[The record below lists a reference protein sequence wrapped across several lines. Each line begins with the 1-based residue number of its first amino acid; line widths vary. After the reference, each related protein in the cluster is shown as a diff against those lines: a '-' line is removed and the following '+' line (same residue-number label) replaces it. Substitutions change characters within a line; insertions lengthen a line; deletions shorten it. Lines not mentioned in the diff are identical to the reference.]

1 MPTGVVEARYEEITH
16 AEVAHVREGH
26 RGTLRLTPVRGHAG
40 SLPDR
45 CRSHHISVSTPA
57 VPHPTPIGPDGAR
70 VRGHYPPVVAPL
82 VCKRSILQRECKRND
97 GPSANPGGGDRG
109 RPPTRE
115 EGVPVSSPLWL
126 GLGPRW
132 RVRAFGGRFIPAHAG
147 IHDARR
153 SLFVTSASCCVRALA
168 WQLRSEI
175 HWLLSPVDPCR

>member
-1 MPTGVVEARYEEITH
+1 MTATRERGHLGPSGIGRYVEHRLMPTGVVEARYEEITH

-97 GPSANPGGGDRG
+97 GPSANPGGGDRV

-115 EGVPVSSPLWL
+115 EGVPDL
-126 GLGPRW
+126 
-132 RVRAFGGRFIPAHAG
+132 
-147 IHDARR
+147 
-153 SLFVTSASCCVRALA
+153 
-168 WQLRSEI
+168 
-175 HWLLSPVDPCR
+175 VDPRQRAARNRPGSGGGDRQSAPMSQNVLLGVS